1 MSTAYYGI
9 MKFEIKTDEEQYSKR
24 FFTLFLNFVIFSF
37 IILIFN
43 ISFKLGNISR
53 YYEINY
59 YCNLLKIDKNP
70 VNFKKLSNL
79 FNKASKQKILDLC
92 REIVN

>member
-1 MSTAYYGI
+1 
-9 MKFEIKTDEEQYSKR
+9 MKFEIKTDDDQYSKR
-24 FFTLFLNFVIFSF
+24 LSTLFLNFVIFSF

-53 YYEINY
+53 NYQINY
-59 YCNLLKIDKNP
+59 YCNLLKVDKNP

-79 FNKASKQKILDLC
+79 FNKASKQKIWDLC
-92 REIVN
+92 REFVN